1 MKTTYIQTLLN
12 KANINFEQIM
22 EYMPT
27 ENPNRI
33 EIAEEIITDI
43 IANYT
48 NRDLDVTK
56 TQLNELCIRLE
67 KGEQLTETDKLIL
80 TYIGKKGTQFY
91 ITALNN
97 RKTDYFK
104 KDLIQENGY
113 KLGRRIDCGD
123 LTIDDRIT
131 LIKDTLN
138 EELFGEVFQLY
149 AIEINPTKIGRQ
161 RADNWGRVDQAD
173 ADKNTVEVM
182 EEVTLRNVNNHNQK
196 IIVTRNTINTEFQY
210 VDKI

>member
-27 ENPNRI
+27 GNPNRI
-33 EIAEEIITDI
+33 EITEEIITDI

-48 NRDLDVTK
+48 NRDLDITK
-56 TQLNELCIRLE
+56 AQLNELCIRLE
-67 KGEQLTETDKLIL
+67 KGEQLTGTDELIL

-138 EELFGEVFQLY
+138 EELFGEIFQLY
-149 AIEINPTKIGRQ
+149 AIEINPTKIGRR

-196 IIVTRNTINTEFQY
+196 IVVTRNTINTEFQY